1 MQSRKGL
8 LSIFDLGYWDYGL
21 LLAIEQEGGL
31 FLSRVKNGSV
41 LPPQVA
47 SRVDLQ
53 GLQVLLNADR
63 MTSRNPLIIQ
73 NLLLASLAGQLA
85 SAAILQF
92 GRDRLPQDRRLAVS
106 FQRTAKI
113 AALLARDFVRCF
125 LEHTSQA
132 AEALSR

>member
-1 MQSRKGL
+1 LPSFSQKRPKYPVCLQRG
-8 LSIFDLGYWDYGL
+8 F
-21 LLAIEQEGGL
+21 
-31 FLSRVKNGSV
+31 FLSP

>member
-1 MQSRKGL
+1 LDRTEHHYHWYLTNLKVAPTVIYPLYRLKWQVELIFKGCK
-8 LSIFDLGYWDYGL
+8 S
-21 LLAIEQEGGL
+21 
-31 FLSRVKNGSV
+31 S
-41 LPPQVA
+41 
-47 SRVDLQ
+47 
-53 GLQVLLNADR
+53 LNADR

-125 LEHTSQA
+125 LAHTSQA
-132 AEALSR
+132 TEALSR